1 MNKILLF
8 LFCFFSLNGLAQ
20 TREYA
25 VKVVGLRVGTI
36 YATKTKLGDST
47 SYELKSKVDVN
58 FLVYKLKVDYQVR
71 SVLSKGKLVNSLVK
85 VESNKGNFLTDTQK
99 TTEGYLV
106 KSIQH
111 EDKVNKKMNQDINS
125 TFASIYFNE
134 PNAKDKVYAE
144 YYADF
149 INITKPSPEY
159 YKGVLNDNVDE
170 YYYENGELMKIV
182 KKNKITDMVLEY
194 QEPSNKK
201 VRK

>member
-1 MNKILLF
+1 MNKNLVFLLV
-8 LFCFFSLNGLAQ
+8 FFSLSAFSQ

-58 FLVYKLKVDYQVR
+58 FLVYKLKVDYHVR
-71 SVLSKGKLVNSLVK
+71 SVLSENQLVSSLVK

-99 TTEGYLV
+99 AKEGYQV
-106 KSIQH
+106 RSVQH
-111 EDKVNKKMNQDINS
+111 EDKVNKKINQEINS

-134 PNAKDKVYAE
+134 PKAKDKVYAE

-149 INITKPSPEY
+149 IKITKPSPEY

>member
-1 MNKILLF
+1 M
-8 LFCFFSLNGLAQ
+8 FFSINSFAQ

-36 YATKTKLGDST
+36 YATKTNLGDSV

-58 FLVYKLKVDYQVR
+58 FLVYKLKVDYHVH
-71 SVLSKGKLVNSLVK
+71 SILSGGKLKRSLVS
-85 VESNKGNFLTDTQK
+85 VESNRGNFLTDTK
-99 TTEGYLV
+99 KSKEGYDV
-106 KSIQH
+106 KSVQH
-111 EDKVNKKMNQDINS
+111 EDKVNKKIKGEINS

-134 PNAKDKVYAE
+134 PKAKDKVYAE

-170 YYYENGELMKIV
+170 YYYKNGELIKLV
-182 KKNKITDMVLEY
+182 KKNKITDMVIEY

>member
-1 MNKILLF
+1 MNKILLTF
-8 LFCFFSLNGLAQ
+8 FVFCSINSFAQ

-36 YATKTKLGDST
+36 YATKSVSGDST

-58 FLVYKLKVDYQVR
+58 FLVYKLKVDYHVR
-71 SVLSKGKLVNSLVK
+71 SILSMGKLVNSLVK
-85 VESNKGNFLTDTQK
+85 VESNKGNFLTDTK
-99 TTEGYLV
+99 KAKSGYQV
-106 KSIQH
+106 HSVQH
-111 EDKVNKKMNQDINS
+111 EEKVNKKIDQEIRR

-134 PNAKDKVYAE
+134 PKENDKVYAE

-170 YYYENGELMKIV
+170 YYYENGELIKIV
-182 KKNKITDMVLEY
+182 KKNKITDMVIEY
-194 QEPSNKK
+194 QKPSNKK